1 MVNPHNSFSTFM
13 MGEIKNRHR
22 SLTLNVTSEL
32 ASVPYVIQSLE
43 KFCMDLDFDRDLIH
57 SLLIATDE
65 AITNI
70 ILHAYCGRT
79 DGKIEVSFQLVRGD
93 FIVQM
98 MDYGKKFKPLRIRKK
113 TRSGHLDRLRVGGYG
128 LFLMDNLMDHIQFTY
143 NNNEKANNLTM
154 TKSLTPP
161 RRSNKTL

>member
-13 MGEIKNRHR
+13 MDEIKNRHP

-32 ASVPYVIQSLE
+32 SSVPYVIQSLE
-43 KFCMDLDFDRDLIH
+43 KFCMNLDFSRDLIH

-70 ILHAYCGRT
+70 ILHAYRGRK
-79 DGKIEVSFQLVRGD
+79 DGKIEVSFQLAHGE
-93 FIVQM
+93 FMVQM

-113 TRSGHLDRLRVGGYG
+113 TRSSNLDRLRVGGYG

-143 NNNEKANNLTM
+143 NNNEKANNLIM
-154 TKSLTPP
+154 TKSLMSS
-161 RRSNKTL
+161 RRSNQIL